1 MIKFND
7 KQKNF
12 MKDIGIK
19 ANFDNPSDD
28 DLVLIEEKV
37 ADELE
42 TKGFDPDYKITDV
55 GRMCESIL
63 DKLND

>member
-7 KQKNF
+7 KQKKF

-19 ANFDNPSDD
+19 ADFDNPSDD

-37 ADELE
+37 ADKLE
-42 TKGFDPDYKITDV
+42 TKGFDSDYKITDV
-55 GRMCESIL
+55 GQMCESIL